1 MEIIILKFSHFLAV
15 LMVAVC
21 SDRYRWSLER
31 ETTNCI
37 QFNLCCIYSASVKE
51 YCYHKIVKVA
61 SHRKLCFPQGKL
73 VLKLKNGKDYLSLEG
88 RKLLRNSKN
97 KNIAAKEYLPCKRSG
112 AKKSI
117 NPWKICIMTWARKFD
132 QPR

>member
-1 MEIIILKFSHFLAV
+1 MEVIILKFSHFLAV
-15 LMVAVC
+15 LIVAVC

-73 VLKLKNGKDYLSLEG
+73 VLKLENGKDYLSLEG

-97 KNIAAKEYLPCKRSG
+97 KNIAAKEYHPCRRSVD
-112 AKKSI
+112 KKSI
-117 NPWKICIMTWARKFD
+117 NP
-132 QPR
+132 